1 MVQKATPAARRRR
14 YAGPPMTLGNMRANG
29 VHSVAVYCLGRR
41 CDHQA
46 VLKVDHMPNDV
57 EVPSLGR
64 RMVCTACGL
73 IGADVR
79 PDWGDARV
87 HGGR

>member
-1 MVQKATPAARRRR
+1 MAGEGTPPRPRR
-14 YAGPPMTLGNMRANG
+14 YIGRPMTLGNMRQNG
-29 VHSVAVYCLGRR
+29 VRLIAVYCLGRR

-46 VLKVDHMPNDV
+46 VLDV
-57 EVPSLGR
+57 NHLPDEIEVPTLGP

-79 PDWGDARV
+79 PDWGD
-87 HGGR
+87 GRRSS